1 MDKGVTLN
9 GKYYSLEG
17 LRLFV
22 DTALTIPEREFYQE
36 VVLFIEEWFSPSE
49 FVLVHTSGSTGT
61 PKELK
66 VAKQRM
72 VQSAQMTCTY
82 FNLQQGDEVLLCM
95 PIQYIA
101 GKMMLVRT
109 LVAKLSLWVV
119 LPQGR
124 PLKQF
129 ITPLS
134 FAAMVPLQLYNSLQF
149 CEDKRRLKSIQNIL
163 VGGGAIDLTI
173 ENEIARFPNALYSS
187 YGMTETVSH
196 IAMRRLNGK
205 QASAWYE
212 PFPSV
217 HLKQTGAGA
226 LVIDAPLVAEEVLI
240 TNDVVDLKSDG
251 RFRIIGRLDN
261 IINSGG
267 VKIQAEKVEQKLRKL
282 IHTPYVVTNVV
293 DSRLGEAIT
302 LLIESTPYPTRELSE
317 GLKTLL
323 EPYEMP
329 LHIFFVDAIPLT
341 GTQKID
347 RAQCKTV
354 AKTQFHQNRKR

>member
-9 GKYYSLEG
+9 GNYYTLE
-17 LRLFV
+17 RLPQFV
-22 DTALTIPEREFYQE
+22 DTARTITEKEFYQE
-36 VVLFIEEWFSPSE
+36 VVLFIEDWFSSSK
-49 FVLVHTSGSTGT
+49 FVTVHTSGSTGV
-61 PKELK
+61 PKELQ

-72 VQSAQMTCTY
+72 VQSAKMTCTY
-82 FNLQQGDEVLLCM
+82 FNLQKGDEVLLCM

-109 LVAKLSLWVV
+109 LVTQLSLWVV
-119 LPQGR
+119 EPQGR

-129 ITPLS
+129 IMPLA

-149 CEDKRRLKSIQNIL
+149 CEDKRRLESIQNIL
-163 VGGGAIDLTI
+163 VGGGAIDESI
-173 ENEIARFPNALYSS
+173 EKEIGRFPNAVYSS

-205 QASAWYE
+205 QASAWYK

-217 HLKQTGAGA
+217 HLKQTEEGA
-226 LVIDAPLVAEEVLI
+226 LIIEAPLVAEEILK
-240 TNDVVDLKSDG
+240 TNDVVDLKPDG
-251 RFRIIGRLDN
+251 SFRVIGRLDN

-302 LLIESTPYPTRELSE
+302 LLIESTSYSIQELKE
-317 GLKTLL
+317 RCKTALK
-323 EPYEMP
+323 PYEMP

-341 GTQKID
+341 ETKKVD

-354 AKTQFHQNRKR
+354 AMAQFRKNRNR